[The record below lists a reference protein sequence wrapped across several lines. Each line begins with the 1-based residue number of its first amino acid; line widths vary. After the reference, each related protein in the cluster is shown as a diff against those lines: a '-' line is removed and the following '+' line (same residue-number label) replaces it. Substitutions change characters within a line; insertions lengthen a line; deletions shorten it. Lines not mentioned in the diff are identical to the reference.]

1 MAGKKKDKVLD
12 VTAPSPLSPRA
23 IEGSEGYTAP
33 LKPKKKKNQ
42 DLRNI
47 KYIYYA
53 TQPGLRS
60 WDVQVLQNK
69 YSPNQKSIEFASNWS
84 NMPTYYKN
92 QWLYENKK
100 LVQDKTLEDQYGWA
114 LSTPDVRKLALE
126 QSVPQLE
133 QGEKLKWTKAYSNFP
148 DIGRAVALGVASG
161 QINSQQASNVSD
173 AVEIL
178 ESTIKVLSYNSEEMR
193 KKEFAKFTPQKQYA
207 MLLISDALIQEF
219 LNSAPENVETVA
231 EQSNAVYDWIGDKL
245 SWAWDGLLW
254 LNEFGQHVGRT
265 IVAAGAL
272 DFSLNMEDRA
282 NLPNLLEAWRETEEG
297 AIDKEKYRQ
306 LKQEYGD
313 LKVKVLKDVAQA
325 MHSEDEDAFGYLL
338 YKYAYNEEALQIID
352 QILFEE
358 DRTPEIDELL
368 GRVDAIRKD
377 DLGNMVGNALLPDDW
392 EGASPLYTFIDKT
405 TNLAGVFL
413 LDPTLAA
420 GKAVKAA
427 KIFRYGILKNSA
439 DGRLHLALARPNVQ
453 AELSRIADSIN
464 EFNSV
469 NVKVRG
475 EVRAQM
481 RIKHGKYL
489 TDEAID
495 SLAEYAKTLRPVSL
509 GEVGFPT
516 AARNIEADDV
526 ANWIQGL
533 NDVERIAA
541 GKAPVIQLLGQAQP
555 ARRGEVYLP
564 HTSRWRNARIKA
576 RLATRKVLSTKKD
589 FEEIADLMFS
599 PGIISGETEAMA
611 KMIYPEGIPLDNA
624 LAAQQLSTFLANPEN
639 TALLA
644 RTFNFDP
651 STIKLSWFKS
661 GLPGSAKYTAR
672 GFKPK
677 ALRSKVDR
685 FLKNFERAPRA
696 GAISFADASDVDIIR
711 QWARIGMPAYF
722 ADMVAE
728 VWRVANVGQRQTIL
742 AGISDMLVKGKGI
755 YNTTPEQIA
764 AVQEM
769 VTSSLRASEQ
779 YAVTQQ
785 KILVFGDEIDV
796 LAETSA
802 RYSRAVINDLDD
814 VKKAEIT
821 RINIQL
827 AKAIERRRVAQ
838 LELQNIRF
846 QINDLERSVKS
857 GIALSN
863 ELSALKT
870 TSAESIAGLEVQV
883 SQLGDEITDL
893 VKQVDKSL
901 KPTVRE
907 SRTLARDTKKT
918 LSKHERNLNRR
929 IKSLEYTLYRADV
942 TGMKPD
948 QIANAQ
954 NMLTRLK
961 AELGVYQ
968 QAKTGDFFFTQKAL
982 YARQEVADGNYL
994 SLYNPS
1000 EYNGKQHALSLWQT
1014 SDTGTLPN
1022 LDVLQ
1027 YVSAKAGITQKL
1039 LGWTYSGWVSKM
1051 TDFWSIGNL
1060 YGPRYIQRAAIED
1073 WIGYAASAGSAS
1085 EAAKG
1090 IVVSRTLRE
1099 ARGKKLGFLSEFS
1112 RKRIAPKVENSKILS
1127 QIFLPYL
1134 DGDEIIAARKAY
1146 LEGNMQGFNELVT
1159 KGMMRRSVS
1168 TFLTRIDDIDRSA
1181 IDWLSK
1187 QTDYMRINDRIAE
1200 IGMDLNRGSLTDN
1213 LAAADPTVTRFLK
1226 FNVGSL
1232 RNDLIAKGY
1241 PREALKGDFTN
1252 IAIHDMNPRSF
1263 ALWQRNLIGTLHED
1277 GAIGQALFLSLR
1289 KKTLLSEAREEAIT
1303 RIAAIIDDPVKGKV
1317 YRDRLRIFNEPGMT
1331 SRMFAA
1337 RYFDDKAQYFATGTD
1352 IINKDLIVRLTK
1364 RTDKGAVVGR
1374 VYTIKNGEREYTTS
1388 LQYLQDIPRE
1398 SRPSYVL
1405 GQDDLL
1411 KNGTPVYVVDEKD
1424 AITKAWEPLS
1434 ESLARVSREPIWDAN
1449 FLAEWRRLQPQIDR
1463 LVRNGLDEETAINII
1478 GNTALRRAEDI
1489 SLSYMDNP
1497 RTRTM
1502 LAYNVRN
1509 ISRYYRATEDF
1520 YRRVLRLTKYNPEGI
1535 QKIALS
1541 YNVVDHS
1548 GYVYTDENG
1557 EQYFMYPGTKPLMD
1571 AIFSGLNIFN
1581 NLTGGTS
1588 SIANPFGFYG
1598 KTLMLTPSAD
1608 PDSWRPTFAGPI
1620 AAVPLK
1626 MMTSWGPL
1634 APFEELFFGPK
1645 GTQATTG
1652 LEQASKEVLYSIFP
1666 GHVIRILNAM
1676 PFDRDERESQWA
1688 SLTRSTLQI
1697 MAYNGR
1703 LDSVATEADM
1713 ENARNE
1719 ASLIASSV
1727 LVIRAAFGFIL
1738 PASPQ
1743 AITEQGLSDEARE
1756 LGVKN
1761 LRPAFLQLVNQY
1773 KGDLDK
1779 ATLTWFK
1786 LNPKLAVFTLG
1797 QSESGVQTYPSV
1809 TEEAGK
1815 WIQNNKETLK
1825 KYPQAGVFLMPR
1837 AGDFSFDVYNLAKSF
1852 GFIRGKEVDKY
1863 MLEALTVRDYYKYQA
1878 TKDDYEKA
1886 LANAP
1891 TTQQREALRQW
1902 WKDYTTKKYMQNPF
1916 LQQRVLTMSDKSN
1929 LGLKNRVLDEFRIMF
1944 REIDKTDK
1952 NLFTKSGSKIE
1963 RMLATFDDGMIELN
1977 GIKGTTNIADS
1988 YKAAVRARLR
1998 QILKDIAKKDQNAM
2012 DFYENLLSPMIGGD
2026 EE

>member
-1 MAGKKKDKVLD
+1 MDGKKKDKVLD

-23 IEGSEGYTAP
+23 VEGSQGYSAP
-33 LKPKKKKNQ
+33 VKPKKKKNQ

-60 WDVQVLQNK
+60 WDLQVLENK
-69 YSPNQKSIEFASNWS
+69 YSPNQKSLEFVKNWDQ
-84 NMPTYYKN
+84 MPSYYKN
-92 QWLYENKK
+92 QWLAENKDVIK
-100 LVQDKTLEDQYGWA
+100 DKALEDQYGWA
-114 LSTPDVRKLALE
+114 IANPDVRKLAVQ

-133 QGEKLKWTKAYSNFP
+133 QGEKLKWTKAYTQFP
-148 DIGRAVALGVASG
+148 DIGRAVALGIASG
-161 QINSQQASNVSD
+161 SITSEQASYVSD
-173 AVEIL
+173 AVETL
-178 ESTIKVLSYNSEEMR
+178 DATIKVLSYNSDEMR
-193 KKEFAKFTPQKQYA
+193 RREWEKYSKEKQYA
-207 MLLISDALIQEF
+207 MMMVGGALLEQFANTETI
-219 LNSAPENVETVA
+219 ETVA
-231 EQSNAVYDWIGDKL
+231 EQSNVVYDWIGERL
-245 SWAWDGLLW
+245 GWAWDGILW
-254 LNEFGQHVGRT
+254 LSEQGQHAGR
-265 IVAAGAL
+265 AAVEAGVL
-272 DFSLNMEDRA
+272 DFGLNMQDRA
-282 NLPNLLEAWRETEEG
+282 NLPNIVEAWRRTEEG
-297 AIDKEKYRQ
+297 AIDREKFRQ
-306 LKQEYGD
+306 LKDQYGE
-313 LKVKVLKDVAQA
+313 LKVNVLKDVAQA

-338 YKYAYNEEALQIID
+338 YKYEFNEEALQIID

-368 GRVDAIRKD
+368 GRVDAVRKD
-377 DLGNMVGNALLPDDW
+377 DLGNMVANKLLPDDW
-392 EGASPLYTFIDKT
+392 EGANPLYTFIDKT

-427 KIFRYGILKNSA
+427 KIFRYGLVRNFNA
-439 DGRLHLALARPNVQ
+439 GRLQVALSKPNVQ

-469 NVKVRG
+469 GVVT
-475 EVRAQM
+475 RAELRAEM

-489 TDEAID
+489 TDDAID
-495 SLAEYAKTLRPVSL
+495 ALSDYVKTLKYPTL
-509 GEVGFPT
+509 GEVST
-516 AARNIEADDV
+516 ANAPRLATADDV
-526 ANWIQGL
+526 ADWIQGF
-533 NDVERIAA
+533 NDVERIHA
-541 GKAPVIQLLGQAQP
+541 GKAPSIKLLGAAQP
-555 ARRGEVYLP
+555 ARRGEVYIP

-576 RLATRKVLSTKKD
+576 RLATRRVFSTKKD
-589 FEEIADLMFS
+589 FEELTDLMFS
-599 PGIISGETEAMA
+599 PGLVSGEAEAMA
-611 KMIYPEGIPLDNA
+611 KLIYPDGIPLDDA

-639 TALLA
+639 AALIG
-644 RTFNFDP
+644 RTFGFDP
-651 STIKLSWFKS
+651 NTIKLSWFRT
-661 GLPGSAKYTAR
+661 GLPGSAKYTTR
-672 GFKPK
+672 GFTTKGI
-677 ALRSKVDR
+677 RSKVDR

-696 GAISFADASDVDIIR
+696 GTVSVADASDADVIR
-711 QWARIGMPAYF
+711 QWARIILPSYF
-722 ADMVAE
+722 ADMVSE

-742 AGISDMLVKGKGI
+742 AGISDALVKGKGI

-764 AVQEM
+764 AIEEM

-779 YAVTQQ
+779 YATTQQ
-785 KILVFGDEIDV
+785 KILVFGDEVDV

-838 LELQNIRF
+838 LELQNVRY
-846 QINDLERSVKS
+846 QISELDRKVKS
-857 GIALSN
+857 GVAIDD
-863 ELSALKT
+863 ELTSLRT
-870 TSAESIAGLEVQV
+870 SSAESIAGLEAQV

-893 VKQVDKSL
+893 VKQVDGSL
-901 KPTVRE
+901 KPSVRE

-918 LSKHERNLNRR
+918 LSKHERSLKRR
-929 IKSLEYTLYRADV
+929 IKSLEETLRRADV

-948 QIANAQ
+948 QIENAK
-954 NMLTRLK
+954 NMLARLK
-961 AELGVYQ
+961 AELEIYNK
-968 QAKTGDFFFTQKAL
+968 AKTGDYFFSQKAL

-1014 SDTGTLPN
+1014 SDTVTLPN

-1039 LGWTYSGWVSKM
+1039 LGWTYAGWVSKM

-1060 YGPRYIQRAAIED
+1060 YGPRYVQRAAMED
-1073 WIGYAASAGSAS
+1073 WIGYVASAGSVMEAS
-1085 EAAKG
+1085 KG
-1090 IVVSRTLRE
+1090 FVTSRSFRE
-1099 ARGKKLGFLSEFS
+1099 ARGRKLGFLSEFT
-1112 RKRIAPKVENSKILS
+1112 RKRIAPKLENNKVLS
-1127 QIFLPYL
+1127 NIILPYL
-1134 DGDEIIAARKAY
+1134 DGDEVVAARQAY
-1146 LEGNMQGFNELVT
+1146 LKGEMQPFNELVN
-1159 KGMMRRSVS
+1159 KSMIRRSVS
-1168 TFLTRIDDIDRSA
+1168 SFLTRVDDTDRSA

-1200 IGMDLNRGSLTDN
+1200 IGMDLNRGSLADN
-1213 LAAADPTVTRFLK
+1213 LTATDPTVTKVMK

-1232 RNDLIAKGY
+1232 RTDLIAKGY

-1252 IAIHDMNPRSF
+1252 IAIHDLNPRSF

-1277 GAIGQALFLSLR
+1277 GGIGQALFLSLR

-1352 IINKDLIVRLTK
+1352 IINKDLIVRLTTQ
-1364 RTDKGAVVGR
+1364 TDKGAIVGR
-1374 VYTIKNGEREYTTS
+1374 VYTVKDGKRNYNTS
-1388 LQYLQDIPRE
+1388 IQYLQDVPRE
-1398 SRPSYVL
+1398 SRPAYVL
-1405 GQDDLL
+1405 GQDDVL
-1411 KNGTPVYVVDEKD
+1411 KNGTTVAVADSKD
-1424 AITKAWEPLS
+1424 LMSKAWEPLS
-1434 ESLARVSREPIWDAN
+1434 ESLARVSREPIWHAN
-1449 FLAEWRRLQPQIDR
+1449 FLGEWRRLQPQVDR
-1463 LVRNGLDEETAINII
+1463 LVRSGLDEETAINVI

-1497 RTRTM
+1497 RVRTM
-1502 LAYNVRN
+1502 FAYNVRN
-1509 ISRYYRATEDF
+1509 VSRYYRATEDF
-1520 YRRVLRLTKYNPEGI
+1520 YRRVLRLVKYNPEGI

-1541 YNVVDHS
+1541 YNVIDHS

-1571 AIFSGLNIFN
+1571 AIFKGISVFSGLASGSGS
-1581 NLTGGTS
+1581 L
-1588 SIANPFGFYG
+1588 ANPFGFYG

-1626 MMTSWGPL
+1626 LMTSWGPL
-1634 APFEELFFGPK
+1634 APLEELFFGPK
-1645 GTQATTG
+1645 GTKPTIG
-1652 LEQASKEVLYSIFP
+1652 LEQAGAEVLNSILP
-1666 GHVIRILNAM
+1666 GHVIRIVNAI
-1676 PFDRDERESQWA
+1676 PTTSRDERESQWA

-1703 LDSVATEADM
+1703 FDAVATEADK
-1713 ENARNE
+1713 ERVLGE
-1719 ASLIASSV
+1719 AKTIAYSV
-1727 LVIRAAFGFIL
+1727 LAIRAAFGFIL

-1743 AITEQGLSDEARE
+1743 AITEQNLSDEARE
-1756 LGVKN
+1756 LGIKN
-1761 LRPAFLQLVNQY
+1761 LRGGFLQLVNQY

-1786 LNPKLAVFTLG
+1786 MNPNLAVFTVG
-1797 QSESGVQTYPSV
+1797 QTESGIQTYPSL
-1809 TEEAGK
+1809 TEKAGE

-1825 KYPQAGVFLMPR
+1825 KYPQAGAFLMPR
-1837 AGDFSFDVYNLAKSF
+1837 AGEFSFDVFNTAKAF
-1852 GFIRGKEVDKY
+1852 GFIRGKEIEKY
-1863 MLEALTVRDYYKYQA
+1863 MLEAITVRDWYKYQA

-1886 LANAP
+1886 LASAP
-1891 TTQQREALRQW
+1891 TTEQREAYRQW
-1902 WKDYTTKKYMQNPF
+1902 WKDYTAKKFMQNPF
-1916 LQQRVLTMSDKSN
+1916 LMQRVNNMSDKSN
-1929 LGLKNRVLDEFRIMF
+1929 RGLKNRILDEFRLMF
-1944 REIDKTDK
+1944 KEIDKTNKD
-1952 NLFTKSGSKIE
+1952 LFTKSGQKIE

-1977 GIKGTTNIADS
+1977 GIRGTTTAADT